1 MPNTNYDW
9 MTPAP
14 PPGVE
19 PQNDLMEMFN
29 QFGFSDAQEPVDKF
43 NVEQDKSN
51 EAIKQALM
59 NMQQGTEKRPTMDK
73 IMSIA
78 NALAFVLDKTG
89 KSSGARNSANEKF
102 AENAT
107 ARQGREAQRVAKL
120 RQKFSDTFAVEDV
133 FGKGRAKSLDATQR
147 AQTLETN
154 QKQTAATATNVDKQI
169 KAGRELTPDA
179 KAKEAARKT
188 SEDFVAK
195 NGWDAMISD
204 PIQQA
209 LYIQGHPELKN
220 SSLLETPSDKFARIQ
235 GELEKEV
242 ENSIAYKSLAQRIE
256 DEGTPNGEAILDD
269 YLNQQVA
276 KKMQRR
282 YPDMFASDEQLSAE
296 ELAWAMQ
303 PAEEMQKP
311 QASGLKEKIM
321 SQDKPPKK
329 RPFINLNPKDPG
341 KDVVMEDLTKALKWW
356 FTASEREPFYESKDK
371 NIRIG
376 GL

>member
-1 MPNTNYDW
+1 MPNINYDW

-29 QFGFSDAQEPVDKF
+29 QFGFSDAQKPVDKF

-188 SEDFVAK
+188 SEDF
-195 NGWDAMISD
+195 
-204 PIQQA
+204 
-209 LYIQGHPELKN
+209 EL
-220 SSLLETPSDKFARIQ
+220 LP
-235 GELEKEV
+235 
-242 ENSIAYKSLAQRIE
+242 
-256 DEGTPNGEAILDD
+256 
-269 YLNQQVA
+269 
-276 KKMQRR
+276 
-282 YPDMFASDEQLSAE
+282 
-296 ELAWAMQ
+296 
-303 PAEEMQKP
+303 
-311 QASGLKEKIM
+311 
-321 SQDKPPKK
+321 
-329 RPFINLNPKDPG
+329 
-341 KDVVMEDLTKALKWW
+341 
-356 FTASEREPFYESKDK
+356 
-371 NIRIG
+371 
-376 GL
+376 